1 MCAPTCIRR
10 KGLKNENVR
19 LFIDG
24 LDRCRRR
31 GHAAAVQFN
40 ADFHRRI
47 YSWRERLWPGII
59 GPSVG
64 ALSVLSLLPF
74 FQHFRNDSPYH
85 LAGVAALQEAMPA
98 ELLQE
103 DSDWFEAWRAA
114 GIDEEVYVPYF
125 KQTDNGPDG
134 WRDCFASSAAML
146 AASSHLVGSDN
157 EYIWYLSKF
166 GDTTSVNAQL
176 RTLRFLGLDVEF
188 TQEGN
193 PEMIAEAISRG
204 SGVLVGW
211 YDKGD
216 LTRGEPPMCGGP
228 ACGHWSVIT
237 GVQGRHSP
245 VGDQYYV
252 MHDPMGFPLMEKG
265 GHDQSRS
272 GKSVRVRQSE
282 FNYRWLIEGPDSG
295 WMIFIRG

>member
-1 MCAPTCIRR
+1 M
-10 KGLKNENVR
+10 
-19 LFIDG
+19 
-24 LDRCRRR
+24 
-31 GHAAAVQFN
+31 
-40 ADFHRRI
+40 
-47 YSWRERLWPGII
+47 WPGII

-74 FQHFRNDSPYH
+74 FQHFRDDSPYH

-98 ELLQE
+98 ELLSE

-114 GIDEEVYVPYF
+114 GIDQEVFVPYF
-125 KQTDNGPDG
+125 QQLDNGYEG
-134 WRDCFASSAAML
+134 WRECFASSAAML
-146 AASSHLVGSDN
+146 AASAHLVSSDN
-157 EYIWYLSKF
+157 EYIWHLSKF
-166 GDTTSVNAQL
+166 GDTTSVTAQL
-176 RTLRFLGLDVEF
+176 QTLRSLGLDVEF
-188 TQEGN
+188 TQKGT
-193 PEMIAEAISRG
+193 PEMIEQAISRG
-204 SGVLVGW
+204 SAVLVGW

-237 GVQGRHSP
+237 GYQGKHSP

-252 MHDPMGFPLMEKG
+252 MHDPMGYPLMEKG

-282 FNYRWLIEGPDSG
+282 FNYRWLVDGPGTG

>member
-1 MCAPTCIRR
+1 MASHPSR
-10 KGLKNENVR
+10 
-19 LFIDG
+19 
-24 LDRCRRR
+24 
-31 GHAAAVQFN
+31 
-40 ADFHRRI
+40 
-47 YSWRERLWPGII
+47 
-59 GPSVG
+59 PSVG

-74 FQHFRNDSPYH
+74 FQHFRDDSPYH

-103 DSDWFEAWRAA
+103 DSEWFEGLA
-114 GIDEEVYVPYF
+114 GCIDEEVYVPYF

-134 WRDCFASSAAML
+134 WRDCSPPPPPCSQASA
-146 AASSHLVGSDN
+146 HLVGSDN
-157 EYIWYLSKF
+157 EYIWHLSKF
-166 GDTTSVNAQL
+166 GDTTSVTAQL

-204 SGVLVGW
+204 SAVLVGW

-216 LTRGEPPMCGGP
+216 TTRGEPPMCGGP

-245 VGDQYYV
+245 VGDPYYV
-252 MHDPMGFPLMEKG
+252 MHDPMGYPLMDKG
-265 GHDQSRS
+265 GHESRDPANLFGSDSRS
-272 GKSVRVRQSE
+272 SS
-282 FNYRWLIEGPDSG
+282 YRWLIEGARFRLDDHY
-295 WMIFIRG
+295 

>member
-1 MCAPTCIRR
+1 M
-10 KGLKNENVR
+10 KNENVR
-19 LFIDG
+19 LGSDG
-24 LDRCRRR
+24 LVHRRR
-31 GHAAAVQFN
+31 RCHAFALWFAARLR
-40 ADFHRRI
+40 RRI
-47 YSWRERLWPGII
+47 YGWRERLWPGII
-59 GPSVG
+59 RPSVG

-74 FQHFRNDSPYH
+74 FQHFRDDSPYH

-103 DSDWFEAWRAA
+103 DSLWFEAWRAA

-146 AASSHLVGSDN
+146 AASAGLVDSDN
-157 EYIWYLSKF
+157 EYIFHLAHH
-166 GDTTSVNAQL
+166 GDTTSVEAQL
-176 RTLRFLGLDVEF
+176 QTLRSLGLDVEF
-188 TQEGN
+188 TKEGT
-193 PEMIAEAISRG
+193 PEMIEQAISRG
-204 SGVLVGW
+204 SAVLVGW

-237 GVQGRHSP
+237 GFQGKHSP

-252 MHDPMGFPLMEKG
+252 MHDPMGYPLMQKG

-282 FNYRWLIEGPDSG
+282 FNYRWMVDGPGTG

>member
-1 MCAPTCIRR
+1 MLT
-10 KGLKNENVR
+10 NENVR
-19 LFIDG
+19 LFLDG

-40 ADFHRRI
+40 AGFHRRI

-74 FQHFRNDSPYH
+74 FQHFRDDSPYH

-98 ELLQE
+98 ELLAE
-103 DSDWFEAWRAA
+103 DSAWFEAWRAA
-114 GIDEEVYVPYF
+114 GIDQEVFVPYF
-125 KQTDNGPDG
+125 QQLDNGQDG
-134 WRDCFASSAAML
+134 WRECFASSAAML
-146 AASSHLVGSDN
+146 AASAGLVSSDN
-157 EYIWYLSKF
+157 EYIYHLAHY

-176 RTLRFLGLDVEF
+176 QTLRALGLDVEF
-188 TQEGN
+188 TKEGT
-193 PEMIAEAISRG
+193 PEMIEESISRG
-204 SGVLVGW
+204 AGVLVGW
-211 YDKGD
+211 LHAGD
-216 LTRGEPPMCGGP
+216 LTKGEPPMCDHLS
-228 ACGHWSVIT
+228 CGHWSVIT
-237 GVQGRHSP
+237 GYQGKHSP
-245 VGDQYYV
+245 VGDQYWV
-252 MHDPMGFPLMEKG
+252 LHDPMGYPLMQKG

-282 FNYRWLIEGPDSG
+282 FNYRWMVDGPGTG